1 MTVFSLLR
9 KTPWRFFLEVE
20 KQNLLWK
27 LSKYVDILKKKDVLY
42 IYHALIGVETLMVF
56 K

>member
-1 MTVFSLLR
+1 M
-9 KTPWRFFLEVE
+9 
-20 KQNLLWK
+20 
-27 LSKYVDILKKKDVLY
+27 SKYVDIFKKKDVLY